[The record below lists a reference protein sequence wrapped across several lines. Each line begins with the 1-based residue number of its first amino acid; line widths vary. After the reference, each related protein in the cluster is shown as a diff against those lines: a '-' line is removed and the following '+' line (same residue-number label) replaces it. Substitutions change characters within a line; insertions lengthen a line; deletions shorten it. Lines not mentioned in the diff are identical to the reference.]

1 MNDTQI
7 EPLPYNI
14 PPGPPR
20 LSFVKNL
27 QLSSYL
33 FPPNRLSR
41 SNSSAPGSEEKRRK
55 TEQPTTVNDTS
66 PSTEMTVVAD
76 NKSNEKKV
84 TFHRNVVSIAASH
97 TPTEEER
104 RQIWY
109 SKNDYDAFKFN
120 SAQEAGVKLFDFF
133 PPAKCID
140 SNEPVAYEHKFVM
153 IGDYD
158 NDGGNSS
165 SVPSDAT
172 IPGTSKPAARGRL
185 DATTSYHVP
194 IKCATEYTDKINN
207 EGYEVCHRGLGYHFS
222 CCRKR
227 NRTWTRAMV
236 LTWQKTL
243 RKQEQISPKQCPLK
257 LSQKCDVK
265 LSEKAQRLLA
275 IVSAKCSKS
284 SRKAA
289 LWRGKMD
296 EKVSSPDLGTDGRF
310 RASEVDTKKRVA
322 TEYEQQ
328 PQKRQRFENKNDTTT
343 YQYLSGMLMAEV

>member
-1 MNDTQI
+1 MDDTQL

-14 PPGPPR
+14 PPSPPR
-20 LSFVKNL
+20 ASFVKNL

-33 FPPNRLSR
+33 FPSNRLSR
-41 SNSSAPGSEEKRRK
+41 SNSTSFGSEKKRRK
-55 TEQPTTVNDTS
+55 TEQPAAYGTS
-66 PSTEMTVVAD
+66 PSTQMTVVAD
-76 NKSNEKKV
+76 NKSNNKKV
-84 TFHRNVVSIAASH
+84 TFYRKVVSIPASH

-109 SKNDYDAFKFN
+109 SKDDYDAFKFN
-120 SAQEAGVKLFDFF
+120 SAQEAGVKLFDYF
-133 PPAKCID
+133 PPAKCVD
-140 SNEPVAYEHKFVM
+140 SNELTTTYEHKFVM
-153 IGDYD
+153 IGNYD
-158 NDGGNSS
+158 KDEENNSS
-165 SVPSDAT
+165 SLPSDAT
-172 IPGTSKPAARGRL
+172 INGALKPTDRARGSL

-194 IKCATEYTDKINN
+194 IKCAKEYNDKIDN
-207 EGYEVCHRGLGYHFS
+207 EGYKVCQRGLGYHFS
-222 CCRKR
+222 CHRKR

-243 RKQEQISPKQCPLK
+243 RTQEQATIRQCPLR

-265 LSEKAQRLLA
+265 LSDKAQRLLA

-296 EKVSSPDLGTDGRF
+296 EKVLSIDPRKLDS
-310 RASEVDTKKRVA
+310 KKRVA

-328 PQKRQRFENKNDTTT
+328 AQKRQRFENRNDTTA
-343 YQYLSGMLMAEV
+343 YKYLAGVLMAEV